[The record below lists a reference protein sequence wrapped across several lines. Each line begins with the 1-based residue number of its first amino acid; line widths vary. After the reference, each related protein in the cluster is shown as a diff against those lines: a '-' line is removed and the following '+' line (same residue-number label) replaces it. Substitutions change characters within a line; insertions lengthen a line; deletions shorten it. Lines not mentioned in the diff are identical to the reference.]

1 MLLTVT
7 LNPALDRTMTVP
19 SFQAGFRHRATD
31 TVILL
36 KLMYALRMGEAM
48 EAVRS

>member
-19 SFQAGFRHRATD
+19 NFQAGFRHRATD
-31 TVILL
+31 TV
-36 KLMYALRMGEAM
+36 MLRITRFYGA
-48 EAVRS
+48 A